1 MHCKHKANKM
11 KFIRYYILACL
22 LSVVVFHKA
31 AAQPVSYQKQDK
43 FTAQVTDTLYIYFKV
58 GKTDIVPSF
67 MGNTATLNTF
77 DRFLEDYR
85 SNRFNYYLQ
94 GITLQGSASPEGK
107 ARWNRILANRR
118 ADAIAHYIKNKHS
131 VNQQFIQKDNI
142 TINPGAHYSQWPQL
156 RSTRVIVDYKRIS
169 KEEPIPQ
176 VNQPQGARIE
186 SVVKCPQIVPLEEEI
201 YQQANAA
208 IVAKNQKWGT
218 DTRTEKESSRY
229 KERQFRAAFKTNA
242 LYDILLTPNIGVE
255 VPVYKDWSVALNWM
269 YAWWKRDNSH
279 WYHRIYGGD
288 FEIRRWFKQ
297 LPWSGSGSRI
307 GNRSNSGS
315 GNGTGS
321 LTGNGSSSATGS
333 GKAAGNSPLTGW
345 HIGAYGQMLTYDFE
359 WGGRGQMATRWSYA
373 AGIAAGY
380 SMNIAKNLNLDFTL
394 GVGYLTG
401 EYHEYEPM
409 DNCYVWQATKHR
421 HWIGPTKAE
430 VSLVWLLG
438 RW

>member
-1 MHCKHKANKM
+1 M
-11 KFIRYYILACL
+11 KLLRYLVLTCIITVAVLYN
-22 LSVVVFHKA
+22 A
-31 AAQPVSYQKQDK
+31 AAQTASYPKQSK
-43 FTAQVTDTLYIYFKV
+43 FTFQVSDTLYIYFKV

-67 MGNTATLNTF
+67 MGNSATLNTF
-77 DRFLEDYR
+77 DRFLIDYT
-85 SNRFNYYLQ
+85 NPRFMYTLQ

-107 ARWNRILANRR
+107 AHWNRILATRR
-118 ADAIAHYIKNKHS
+118 ADAISKYIKNEHS
-131 VNQQFIQKDNI
+131 VNQQLVKKDDV
-142 TINPGAHYSQWPQL
+142 TINQGAHFTQWPQL
-156 RSTRVIVDYKRIS
+156 RSTRVIVDYARIS
-169 KEEPIPQ
+169 REEPIPQ
-176 VNQPQGARIE
+176 VGQPQQAKVE
-186 SVVKCPQIVPLEEEI
+186 SAAGEPQILPI
-201 YQQANAA
+201 DKSSWDQAAA
-208 IVAKNQKWGT
+208 TQTATGKNWAT
-218 DTRTEKESSRY
+218 ETRTQKESSRY

-255 VPVYKDWSVALNWM
+255 VSVYKDWSVALNWM

-297 LPWSGSGSRI
+297 LPWSGLGSKI
-307 GNRSNSGS
+307 GNRSNSGNRTGS
-315 GNGTGS
+315 GTGTGS

-333 GKAAGNSPLTGW
+333 GQAAGTSPLTGW
-345 HIGAYGQMLTYDFE
+345 HVGAYGQMLTYDFE